1 VPSYRQVMATDLT
14 PIPSIPAPISTKIA
28 TTIPTRT
35 RPGRRR
41 RARTLGLVG
50 LVGIAALALPLGASA
65 ASSGDITTFA
75 GSALATHSGDAGP
88 ATAAGI
94 VAPIDVAFDADGNA
108 YIAARNEGDVRKVTP
123 DGTISTLVGGFQ
135 APSAIAYDAV
145 SNSLFLASENDRS
158 VFKITLDGTSTTFAG
173 TGSEGYNGDGIA
185 ATSAQ
190 LNFPRG
196 VAVDPTGNVFI
207 ADTENNRVREVTTD
221 GIIHTVAGDGS
232 TGSTGDG
239 AAATAAHIERPWAVI
254 VDGSGVVR
262 VTEATACRVR
272 SFTVGGAI
280 SAFAGS
286 GSCSSS
292 GDGGPALSAG
302 FGGIAGIALGPDG
315 SVYVGEFA
323 HRTRRIAPDG
333 TISTIAG
340 TGTIGFSGDAG
351 PATAAE
357 LDFPKGIAL
366 GPDGRLYIAD
376 YGNNRVR
383 AVELTATPA
392 STTTTTAPT
401 STVPTAAAPTAVATS
416 PAVTG

>member
-1 VPSYRQVMATDLT
+1 MATDLT
-14 PIPSIPAPISTKIA
+14 PSTDPTSS
-28 TTIPTRT
+28 TTGSRSRPRHRRRT
-35 RPGRRR
+35 R
-41 RARTLGLVG
+41 ALGLAG

-65 ASSGDITTFA
+65 APTGDIDTFA
-75 GSALATHSGDAGP
+75 GSALASHSGDAGP
-88 ATAAGI
+88 ATSAGI
-94 VAPIDVAFDADGNA
+94 VAPIDVAFDLDGNA

-145 SNSLFLASENDRS
+145 SDSLFLASENDRA
-158 VFKITLDGTSTTFAG
+158 VFKITMDGTSTTFAG
-173 TGSEGYNGDGIA
+173 TGTEGYNGDEIA

-196 VAVDPTGNVFI
+196 VAVDMVGNVLI

-221 GIIHTVAGDGS
+221 GIIHTIAGDGA

-239 AAATAAHIERPWAVI
+239 AAATAAHIERPWALI

-262 VTEATACRVR
+262 VTEVADCRVR
-272 SFTVGGAI
+272 SFTVGGSI
-280 SAFAGS
+280 SAFAGN

-292 GDGGPALSAG
+292 GDGGTALAAG

-315 SVYVGEFA
+315 SVYIGEFA
-323 HRTRRIAPDG
+323 HRTRRIAPNG

-340 TGTIGFSGDAG
+340 TGTVGFSGDGG
-351 PATAAE
+351 PATDAE
-357 LDFPKGIAL
+357 LNFPKGIAL

-383 AVELTATPA
+383 AVALAQSPTPTP
-392 STTTTTAPT
+392 TTTPT